1 MALINVY
8 KLSGISNSVVGNNN
22 NVCFFSFSACLPVIR
37 PLFYNS
43 NYFISKH

>member
-22 NVCFFSFSACLPVIR
+22 NVCFFSFSACLPTTG
-37 PLFYNS
+37 NS
-43 NYFISKH
+43 ASIL